1 MSEKKIKV
9 KGSSL
14 VFDPSIKELSF
25 IFGERFVFNF
35 NTQKFELDTNPQ
47 GDPKC
52 IRVTD
57 WFGLTDGI
65 QFTVQNKD
73 IQQWT
78 ITSSYPLELS
88 LLKAAA
94 LLQQQG
100 FVFEDRNS
108 TKIEVLVEKGKL
120 KSIRLVRIED
130 YSSKDF
136 LTLLFEKEQSF
147 VIKYP
152 FQKLPLNKAYVEGDN
167 MICETPE
174 EIVNW
179 QLLLP
184 NIAIKAIREL
194 LNVGLAHQ

>member
-52 IRVTD
+52 IPVTD

-88 LLKAAA
+88 LFKAVE
-94 LLQQQG
+94 LLQRQG

-184 NIAIKAIREL
+184 DLGIKAIREL